1 MLSDYSVL
9 FVKASYIKAGSVVA
23 VVEIV
28 WWLDLQLP
36 MHSVPITTNGVSSNS
51 TQAKCTGYNI
61 M

>member
-1 MLSDYSVL
+1 MLSDYSIL

-28 WWLDLQLP
+28 WGLDLQLP
-36 MHSVPITTNGVSSNS
+36 MHSVPITTNGASSNS